1 MEIHRPKHPVQGWR
15 EFLKEVGVIV
25 LGVLIALGAEQAVEW
40 LHWRQQV
47 AFTEEALQHEIRYD
61 LRNAYERR
69 VDEQC
74 QNGRIAHLRDKLLQ
88 PGSRWTADS
97 TPVGARGRFYDPPA
111 MPQVYRTPSHPYE
124 TEVWDIALPGTALT
138 HMPRERAAF
147 YAQVYYGIAYLRAGQ
162 AREEELWP
170 QLAPLGYDR
179 TLSAA
184 ERTAFLST
192 LGELARLNQEMAGS
206 GGQLIDEASRGGN
219 ELRLTRATAD
229 TVLAHAGHCG
239 PTAPIPLARAKAVS
253 VAPTVSEG

>member
-47 AFTEEALQHEIRYD
+47 QLTDQALQHEIRFD
-61 LRNAYERR
+61 LKFAYERR

-74 QNGRIAHLRDKLLQ
+74 LNGRIAHLRDKLLQ
-88 PGSRWTADS
+88 PGSRWTSDS
-97 TPVGARGRFYDPPA
+97 TPVSSHGSFYDPPA
-111 MPQVYRTPSHPYE
+111 MPQVYRTLSRPYE
-124 TEVWDIALPGTALT
+124 TEAWDVALPGTALT
-138 HMPRERAAF
+138 HMPRERAAG
-147 YAQVYYGIAYLRAGQ
+147 YAHMYETVAYLRAAQ

-170 QLAPLGYDR
+170 KLAPLGFDR

-192 LGELARLNQEMAGS
+192 LGELARLNQVMAGS
-206 GGQLIDEASRGGN
+206 GGQLVDEASRGGN

-229 TVLAHAGHCG
+229 TVLAHVRHCG
-239 PTAPIPLARAKAVS
+239 PTAPIPLAR
-253 VAPTVSEG
+253 E

>member
-1 MEIHRPKHPVQGWR
+1 MTMEIHRSKHPVHGWR
-15 EFLKEVGVIV
+15 EFLKEVGIIV

-47 AFTEEALQHEIRYD
+47 ELTEEALQHEVRFN
-61 LRNAYERR
+61 LRFAYERR

-88 PGSRWTADS
+88 HGSRWTSDS
-97 TPVGARGRFYDPPA
+97 VPVSGRGRFYDPPA
-111 MPQVYRTPSHPYE
+111 MPLVYRTPDRPYE

-138 HMPRERAAF
+138 HMPRDRAAF
-147 YAQVYYGIAYLRAGQ
+147 YAKVYDNVSYLRAAQ

-170 QLAPLGYDR
+170 KLAPLGFDR

-192 LGELARLNQEMAGS
+192 LSELARLNQAMAGS

-229 TVLAHAGHCG
+229 TVLAQARHCG
-239 PTAPIPLARAKAVS
+239 PTAPIPLAR
-253 VAPTVSEG
+253 E